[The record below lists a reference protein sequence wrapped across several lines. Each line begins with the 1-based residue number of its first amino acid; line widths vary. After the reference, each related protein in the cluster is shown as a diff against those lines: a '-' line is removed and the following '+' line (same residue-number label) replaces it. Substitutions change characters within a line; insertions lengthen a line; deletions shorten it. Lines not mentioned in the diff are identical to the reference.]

1 MLPGGATLPPQKK
14 GKIIMFTSKLSS
26 LIDDAVMDCFT
37 FGRGTATHHANGTTV
52 EVIAEWA
59 ENETDIEI
67 TIRENFIIR
76 FTFTER
82 VPEEYR

>member
-1 MLPGGATLPPQKK
+1 MEVNT
-14 GKIIMFTSKLSS
+14 MFQSKLSS
-26 LIDDAVMDCFT
+26 LIDDAVMDCIAY
-37 FGRGTATHHANGTTV
+37 GRGTASHHTNGTTA
-52 EVIAEWA
+52 EVFAEWA

-67 TIRENFIIR
+67 TIKENSIVR

>member
-1 MLPGGATLPPQKK
+1 
-14 GKIIMFTSKLSS
+14 MFDSKLSA
-26 LIDDAVMDCFT
+26 LIDDAVMDCMSY
-37 FGRGTATHHANGTTV
+37 GSGTASIRSGDTTV
-52 EVIAEWA
+52 SITAEWA

-67 TIRENFIIR
+67 TIQENSIVR

>member
-1 MLPGGATLPPQKK
+1 
-14 GKIIMFTSKLSS
+14 MFTSKLSS
-26 LIDDAVMDCFT
+26 LIDDAVMDCIT
-37 FGRGTATHHANGTTV
+37 FGRGTASRHTNGTTV

>member
-1 MLPGGATLPPQKK
+1 
-14 GKIIMFTSKLSS
+14 MFQSKLSA
-26 LIDDAVMDCFT
+26 LIDDAVMDCLA
-37 FGRGTATHHANGTTV
+37 FGRGTASHVSNGTTV

-67 TIRENFIIR
+67 TITENYIVR